1 MVFKYKK
8 IFTHIHHFQHKIKHI
23 SITIDDDYDRE
34 NKSNNSE
41 NETVGYKEGKRIRS
55 KNLKIR

>member
-1 MVFKYKK
+1 MK

-23 SITIDDDYDRE
+23 SITIDYDYDRE
-34 NKSNNSE
+34 NESNNSE